1 MNPEEK
7 LTSNGISNDLTQ
19 DQAVIGGLAVD
30 AEAKNVTAVDDTA
43 ADAEAKNVTAV
54 DDTAADAEAKNVTAV
69 DDTAADAEAKD
80 KKAAPVLKLDASEKI
95 TVTMTESAL
104 FDFFLY
110 HAYSKFN
117 GFLINILGFAIFI
130 LGVFSYATGRIDSL
144 TCFFFVLFSVLFLGS
159 TPLQLKFKVKKVM
172 QEEKMYQTP
181 MEFTFTD
188 LQGIRVEQ
196 AGCADKLYPWPDV
209 VRAAV
214 TPKNI
219 AIYVGK
225 DQALIIPKQ
234 CFGTKFLTIYQII
247 ARNIA
252 ISRPPKKK

>member
-19 DQAVIGGLAVD
+19 DQAVVSGLAVD
-30 AEAKNVTAVDDTA
+30 AEAKNVTAVEDTA
-43 ADAEAKNVTAV
+43 ADTETK
-54 DDTAADAEAKNVTAV
+54 E
-69 DDTAADAEAKD
+69 
-80 KKAAPVLKLDASEKI
+80 KAAPVLKLDASEKI

-130 LGVFSYATGRIDSL
+130 LGVFSYATGRIDSR
-144 TCFFFVLFSVLFLGS
+144 TCFFFVIFSVLFLGS

-172 QEEKMYQTP
+172 REEKMYQTP

-188 LQGIRVEQ
+188 LQGIKVEQ
-196 AGCADKLYPWPDV
+196 AGCADKLYPWKDV

-234 CFGTKFLTIYQII
+234 CFGTKFLIIYQII